1 VRSPDDFYKILH
13 VQPDA
18 PVELIRT
25 SYRTLMQE
33 LKMHPDLGGD
43 TGRATLINEAFTTLR
58 DPVSRAAYDKT
69 LAKSAGAP
77 SAYRQPAPA
86 PAPTRAPA
94 AKPSALQITH
104 GKHMCPFC
112 GELYVARDANRPEA
126 VCWRCHSPLFPA
138 LKQARA
144 AGSGRNFDRT
154 PHATAVRITLA
165 GGDSRAFEATTTD
178 ISITGA
184 RVTSVVD
191 LPIGQHL
198 RLDCGFCI
206 AVGIVR
212 HVRRTPDGPPFHWH
226 IGVEFVTLL
235 IKQTRGAFVST
246 HV

>member
-1 VRSPDDFYKILH
+1 VRSPGDFYTVLH

-18 PVELIRT
+18 PVELIRM
-25 SYRTLMQE
+25 SYRTLMHE

-43 TGRATLINEAFTTLR
+43 TGKAALINEAFATLR
-58 DPVSRAAYDKT
+58 DPVKRAAYDKM
-69 LAKSAGAP
+69 LARSTGAASP
-77 SAYRQPAPA
+77 CRQPAPA
-86 PAPTRAPA
+86 PPAA
-94 AKPSALQITH
+94 AKPSALQIVR

-112 GELYVARDANRPEA
+112 GELYAAQDANRPEA

-138 LKQARA
+138 LKQPRA

-154 PHATAVRITLA
+154 PHATAVRITVA
-165 GGDSRAFEATTTD
+165 GGEQGTFDATTKD

-184 RVTSVVD
+184 RVTSGVD

-198 RLDCGFCI
+198 KLDCGFCT

-212 HVRRTPDGPPFHWH
+212 HVRPAPDSRPPQWH